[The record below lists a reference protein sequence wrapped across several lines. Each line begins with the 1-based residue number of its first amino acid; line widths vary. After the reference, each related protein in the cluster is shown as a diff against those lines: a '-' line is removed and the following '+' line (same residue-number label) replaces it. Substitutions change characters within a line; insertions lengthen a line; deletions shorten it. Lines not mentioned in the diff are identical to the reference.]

1 MLRKKKLYFVRLF
14 SMSNNADIQ
23 ELERIKEA
31 MVNNETPK
39 VTILAQREFM
49 DRGGNVF
56 VYLEWTE
63 G

>member
-1 MLRKKKLYFVRLF
+1 
-14 SMSNNADIQ
+14 MSNNVDIQ